1 MAQPDDAYF
10 WATYQGAEIDLVLSH
25 NGNMYGVE
33 CKRTDAPRMTR
44 SIRNAIEDLGLE
56 RVAVIYPGQ
65 KRYPISERVDAVPL
79 HALESRENLF
89 SS

>member
-1 MAQPDDAYF
+1 
-10 WATYQGAEIDLVLSH
+10 
-25 NGNMYGVE
+25 MYGVE

-89 SS
+89 SG

>member
-1 MAQPDDAYF
+1 
-10 WATYQGAEIDLVLSH
+10 
-25 NGNMYGVE
+25 
-33 CKRTDAPRMTR
+33 MTP

-65 KRYPISERVDAVPL
+65 KRYPISEPVDAVPL

-89 SS
+89 SG